1 MYYSAIQDASSITS
15 KHQFGIYAEESVT
28 LASFSGNKY
37 FFGDSTNTILY
48 HDNAARIT
56 TSATGINIGGAIDAV
71 TSITGSGDIAIATD
85 KFTLDSTTGNTVFGG
100 NITGGG
106 DLTCGTGTTF
116 QLGSSSS
123 AKLGVGREPLVYNLE
138 VEGSIYSTGSTIIAG
153 NGSAGKF
160 ILQKGAAAISL
171 NFTNNSGTDEAVID
185 ASGQFGLGK
194 SPSTKFDVSGN
205 ANIDGDIV
213 VTTTNPSNNT
223 GGKISAREL
232 VLTDPSTGATT
243 TLNAISG
250 GGGLSRGKVY
260 FLAN

>member
-1 MYYSAIQDASSITS
+1 MLSHLSQAVATS
-15 KHQFGIYAEESVT
+15 LLLLTSLLWIVLLVT
-28 LASFSGNKY
+28 LYSG
-37 FFGDSTNTILY
+37 
-48 HDNAARIT
+48 
-56 TSATGINIGGAIDAV
+56 V
-71 TSITGSGDIAIATD
+71 TSQVA
-85 KFTLDSTTGNTVFGG
+85 
-100 NITGGG
+100 G

-260 FLAN
+260 FLATINQSWRSNRMES